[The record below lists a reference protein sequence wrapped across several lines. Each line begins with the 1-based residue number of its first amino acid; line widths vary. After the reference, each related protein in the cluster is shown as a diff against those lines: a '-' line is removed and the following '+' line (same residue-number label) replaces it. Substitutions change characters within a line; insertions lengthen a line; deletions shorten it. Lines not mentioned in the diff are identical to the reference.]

1 MRKLL
6 EGKNIIITGTR
17 KGMGEAMVDACAM
30 HGANVWAHARELTP
44 EFEAQCKEV
53 ADKYGVEVRPLCFEL
68 TDYDA
73 MKEAVKSVQKSK
85 IPVDGLVNNAGVT
98 YNALFQMSK
107 IDEVRNQMEV
117 NFFAPYQFTQY
128 IVKLMLRNG
137 KGSIVN
143 ISSSAG
149 QDGNPGKTAYGA
161 SKAAIIAMTKSIA
174 DELGANGIRANA
186 VLPGVTNTD
195 MLSTMPAYIVE
206 EEINGCMLK
215 KLGQPEDIAD
225 TVVYLLSDASSYL
238 TGQTIRV
245 DGGMN

>member
-6 EGKNIIITGTR
+6 EGKNIIVTGTR
-17 KGMGEAMVDACAM
+17 KGMGKAMVEACAM

-44 EFEAQCKEV
+44 EFETQCKDISE
-53 ADKYGVEVRPLCFEL
+53 KYSVEIRPLCFEL

-73 MKEAVKSVQKSK
+73 MKEAVKNIQKSK
-85 IPVDGLVNNAGVT
+85 IPVNGLVNNAGVT

-107 IDEVRNQMEV
+107 IDELRNQMEV

-128 IVKLMLRNG
+128 IIKLMLRNG
-137 KGSIVN
+137 NGSIVN

-149 QDGNPGKTAYGA
+149 QDGNPGKSAYGA

-174 DELGANGIRANA
+174 DELGQNGIRANA

-195 MLSTMPAYIVE
+195 MLSSMPDYIVE
-206 EEINGCMLK
+206 EEIKECMLK
-215 KLGQPEDIAD
+215 KLGQPEDIAN
-225 TVVYLLSDASSYL
+225 TVVYLLSDISSYI
-238 TGQTIRV
+238 TGQSLRV